1 MSDLPS
7 AYVHPDQSLPN
18 IYSVRSAL
26 LLWMDLADKEA
37 KNARVLMVTGS
48 EKPLYD
54 AYQVALTLTL
64 THTLTLT

>member
-1 MSDLPS
+1 M
-7 AYVHPDQSLPN
+7 PN